1 MNRVILC
8 GRLTRD
14 VEMKQS
20 QSGTAYARVGIAVTR
35 PFKKDETDF
44 FNVIAFG
51 KTAEFL
57 GKYFE
62 KGSRILIEGRIQTS
76 SYEKD
81 GEKRNYF
88 DIVAEQ
94 IEFADS
100 KPKQNK
106 SEFLSGDDVPPF
118 DSLDSPF

>member
-1 MNRVILC
+1 MNKVILM

-14 VEMKQS
+14 VELKYS
-20 QSGTAYARVGIAVTR
+20 QSGTAYARVGIAVDR

-44 FNVIAFG
+44 FNVVAFG

-62 KGSRILIEGRIQTS
+62 KGRRILIEGRIQSS
-76 SYEKD
+76 SYENKEGVKVNTVD
-81 GEKRNYF
+81 
-88 DIVAEQ
+88 VMAEQ

-100 KPKQNK
+100 KPKNG
-106 SEFLSGDDVPPF
+106 SGKKDDTFPPP
-118 DSLDSPF
+118 DLDDSPF

>member
-1 MNRVILC
+1 MNKVILC

-14 VEMKQS
+14 VEVKQS
-20 QSGTAYARVGIAVTR
+20 QSGTAYARVGIAVDH

-62 KGSRILIEGRIQTS
+62 KGRKILLEGRIQTS

-81 GEKRNYF
+81 GEKRTSF
-88 DIVAEQ
+88 DVVAEQ

-100 KPKQNK
+100 KPKSK
-106 SEFLSGDDVPPF
+106 TGGDFVSAHNLEDAPF
-118 DSLDSPF
+118 

>member
-1 MNRVILC
+1 MNKAILC

-100 KPKQNK
+100 KPKN
-106 SEFLSGDDVPPF
+106 SSGKKDDTFPPP
-118 DSLDSPF
+118 DIDLDDSPF

>member
-1 MNRVILC
+1 MNKVILC

-14 VEMKQS
+14 VEVKQS
-20 QSGTAYARVGIAVTR
+20 QSGTAYARVGIAVDR

-44 FNVIAFG
+44 FNVIAFS

-62 KGSRILIEGRIQTS
+62 KGRKILLEGRIQTS

-81 GEKRNYF
+81 GEKRTSF
-88 DIVAEQ
+88 DVVAEQ

-100 KPKQNK
+100 KPKSKTGGGFVSADNA
-106 SEFLSGDDVPPF
+106 PPF
-118 DSLDSPF
+118 DSPF